1 MNRLRI
7 FALAALVVVS
17 LTCAALRADTESAE
31 AWLNKGLALYS
42 LKRYAEA
49 RQALEKAAEL
59 GLAQAR
65 QALEALRQEGH

>member
-1 MNRLRI
+1 MTQLQLGFPAAAIWYFDRALEMNPRY
-7 FALAALVVVS
+7 
-17 LTCAALRADTESAE
+17 AE
-31 AWLNKGLALYS
+31 AWCSKGAALYN